1 MIAWREYLAA
11 VRTKGF
17 IIGVILMPLL
27 MGGGLILQRLTQNIV
42 DLSPRRCA
50 VIDRTPGEVLLPML
64 RAAADRYNAAEAV
77 DPQTHKRLKPPFQF
91 DRVAPPDD
99 AASLDATR
107 LAAADEIQSGRAV
120 ACLEIGPDA
129 LKPAS
134 TQPAAAAQAAAR
146 QSATEDDESKIFYST
161 NRPTYADLRDFIQ
174 QTLQTR
180 VTAARLGQSPEL
192 IASITRLGPV
202 VVSRGMPSRD
212 PAGRLTFQSRQNEL
226 AQVFLPL
233 VMVVVMLVVVLVG
246 ASPLTTNIIEEKQ
259 LRIAEVLLGSVTPFQ
274 LMMGKLVG
282 GVATSLSLGAIY
294 VLGAVAGAWQMG
306 VLHLIPVTMVIW
318 FVIFT
323 VIASLMYGSLFVVAG
338 AAATNVKE
346 AQALVSPLML
356 VVVLPMFLVGPLL
369 NEPHGIVGITATFF
383 PTSAP
388 IVTMMRLAIPPSIP
402 WWQPAGAIVS
412 SSLLTALLVWV
423 AGRVFRAGFLLTGR
437 PASIKEIFGWLIR
450 G

>member
-1 MIAWREYLAA
+1 MSKTRVIAWREYLSA

-17 IIGVILMPLL
+17 IVGIVLMPLL

-42 DLSPRRCA
+42 DLSPRVCE
-50 VIDRTPGEVLLPML
+50 VIDRTPGQQLLPL
-64 RAAADRYNAAEAV
+64 LQTASDQYNANEII
-77 DPQTHKRLKPPFQF
+77 DRNTHEKVKPPLEF
-91 DRVAPPDD
+91 RAVNAGGD
-99 AASLDATR
+99 AASLDKAR
-107 LAAADEIQSGRAV
+107 LAVADDIRQGRAL
-120 ACLEIGPDA
+120 ASLEIGVHALVPPVKKAGDDA
-129 LKPAS
+129 DA
-134 TQPAAAAQAAAR
+134 
-146 QSATEDDESKIFYST
+146 EIYYST
-161 NRPTYADLRDFIQ
+161 NRPTYTELRDFIQ
-174 QTLQTR
+174 QTLQPR
-180 VTAARLGQSPEL
+180 VLGDRLRQDPATIAA
-192 IASITRLGPV
+192 ITGLGPIILT
-202 VVSRGMPSRD
+202 RGMPSLD
-212 PAGRLTFQSRQNEL
+212 AAGKLTYESKENQL
-226 AQVFLPL
+226 VQVFLPL

-294 VLGAVAGAWQMG
+294 VIGAALAAWRLD
-306 VLHLIPVTMVIW
+306 VLHLIPPVMVVW

-338 AAATNVKE
+338 AAATNIKE
-346 AQALVSPLML
+346 AQALVTPLML
-356 VVVLPMFLVGPLL
+356 IVVMPMFLVGPLL
-369 NEPHGIVGITATFF
+369 NEPHGVVGLVGTFF

-388 IVTMMRLAIPPSIP
+388 IVTMMRLSIPPAIP
-402 WWQPAGAIVS
+402 WWQPVGAIVS
-412 SSLLTALLVWV
+412 SSLLTAVLVWL